1 MTAPSV
7 ANDPGTLNITLK
19 KSSDFSAAIDFD
31 VSASGVTVTS
41 NIISFVTGDLVGS
54 FATTVV
60 DASTGRISIS
70 MLPAASAALS
80 AGTYKWQQVWDYAGP
95 SQKTM
100 LTGFVEVTP

>member
-7 ANDPGTLNITLK
+7 ANDPGTLNITIK

-31 VSASGVTVTS
+31 ISAVGVTPTS
-41 NIISFVTGDLVGS
+41 NIISFVTGESVGS
-54 FATTVV
+54 FATTVI
-60 DASTGRISIS
+60 DAAAGRLSIS
-70 MLPAASAALS
+70 MLPTASAALS
-80 AGTYKWQQVWDYAGP
+80 AGTYKWQQVWDYDGP